1 MKRTWRRRNYFIK
14 KDLQGKYVF
23 MFFIFVVLGS
33 ILFTVL
39 FALLSSH
46 TLTVVYERNNLRIGL
61 TPMILL
67 KEIIRAYWLFII
79 SGGLLVALTAVF
91 VTHRFAGPV
100 YRFEKT
106 LEDLI
111 EGRLNF
117 QIRLRKRDEAKEL
130 AERFNKM
137 INLYSTRLKEIREL
151 ADKIKR
157 ELNTLQKG
165 DVITLSGDALDSLL
179 RTVNELRMKLD
190 YFKTDHE

>member
-165 DVITLSGDALDSLL
+165 DDITLSGDALDSLL